1 MIHTFFEIALMV
13 KIDSRSNFASSWN
26 YNWFIKLYLFQSSGL
41 IIGETIIRFGILK
54 YKAYFG
60 MNRASLFFF
69 KILYCIFHISYIFIR
84 QCFRSNWE
92 VKTLFLNWDSL
103 HVRLNSHNK
112 EWSYKKKKHKKI
124 KAYMKS
130 LHTGNTWITSY
141 MNLFIHE
148 ISLQESVLVGVNCL
162 EDILIIHLVLSA
174 MLAVLCVILI
184 LTASSSNFCM
194 SLFS

>member
-1 MIHTFFEIALMV
+1 
-13 KIDSRSNFASSWN
+13 
-26 YNWFIKLYLFQSSGL
+26 
-41 IIGETIIRFGILK
+41 
-54 YKAYFG
+54 
-60 MNRASLFFF
+60 
-69 KILYCIFHISYIFIR
+69 
-84 QCFRSNWE
+84 
-92 VKTLFLNWDSL
+92 
-103 HVRLNSHNK
+103 
-112 EWSYKKKKHKKI
+112 
-124 KAYMKS
+124 
-130 LHTGNTWITSY
+130 